1 MFCRCQIH
9 YMNDI
14 FACSLKQNIIQAQFK
29 NPCMVYVQTLCCT
42 LIIVGVWRRMS
53 DTGFPVFLK
62 GKDYLHHE
70 KTRKNAKTR
79 FRSKWHLQI
88 LWKSRIQIWVDGHDR
103 TTWSVLHWSKISHD
117 LLLQELCEWHPR
129 SKLEHID
136 PLRKRTTAIGYATC
150 CCPSTFDAVQC
161 FGPNDHQSKSKIEL
175 STCHIQWKW
184 SYVNPLVFA
193 P

>member
-1 MFCRCQIH
+1 MHGICANSLLYLYTYYSRC
-9 YMNDI
+9 ME
-14 FACSLKQNIIQAQFK
+14 K
-29 NPCMVYVQTLCCT
+29 N
-42 LIIVGVWRRMS
+42 VWYGLPRL
-53 DTGFPVFLK
+53 F
-62 GKDYLHHE
+62 
-70 KTRKNAKTR
+70 TRERLLTPRKKRKKSKTR
-79 FRSKWHLQI
+79 FRSKWHPQI

-117 LLLQELCEWHPR
+117 LLLQELCEWHPW

-161 FGPNDHQSKSKIEL
+161 FGPNDHQSKSKNEL
-175 STCHIQWKW
+175 SKCHIQWKW
-184 SYVNPLVFA
+184 SYVNPLLFA